1 MPLTDGPAN
10 PHEILDI
17 FFNLNSAKGVYA
29 SAMEALQRVQTFW

>member
-1 MPLTDGPAN
+1 MAAN

-29 SAMEALQRVQTFW
+29 SAHTEHSSVCKRFGE